1 MNCLS
6 LIRQRYAGMSSIEKR
21 IADCILA
28 EPEKVMNSP
37 LVYVAKKAKVSEGSV
52 INISNSLGYKGFSQL
67 KINLAQYVSTYSV
80 HDEVTREDSPKQIL
94 RKLINRA
101 IVSFESTYDT
111 IGQELQSA
119 TDLLSKAGKI
129 VVVGVGHSM
138 VIAKDISIRMMWLGL
153 PAIAETDPLLAGT
166 MSTQMKENDVVF
178 AVSNSGRTREVLMV
192 AQTAHSLGVKVI
204 GLTSYPNSPLAKL
217 SDVTLV
223 SVSMEAQDYRESTTA
238 RLTQLMI
245 GDCLIDCLTNRIS
258 NEAIVYLDKRVEVY
272 EQHRESI
279 N

>member
-6 LIRQRYAGMSSIEKR
+6 LIRQRYAGMSSVEKR

-52 INISNSLGYKGFSQL
+52 INFSNSLGYKGFSQL

-204 GLTSYPNSPLAKL
+204 GLTSYPSSPLAKL

>member
-6 LIRQRYAGMSSIEKR
+6 LIRQRYAGMSSVEKR
-21 IADCILA
+21 IADCILS

-52 INISNSLGYKGFSQL
+52 INFSNSLGYKGFSQL

>member
-6 LIRQRYAGMSSIEKR
+6 LIRQRYAGMSSVEKR

-52 INISNSLGYKGFSQL
+52 INFSNSLGYKGFSQL

-166 MSTQMKENDVVF
+166 MSTQMKENDVIF

-204 GLTSYPNSPLAKL
+204 GLTSYPSSPLAKL

>member
-1 MNCLS
+1 
-6 LIRQRYAGMSSIEKR
+6 
-21 IADCILA
+21 
-28 EPEKVMNSP
+28 
-37 LVYVAKKAKVSEGSV
+37 
-52 INISNSLGYKGFSQL
+52 
-67 KINLAQYVSTYSV
+67 
-80 HDEVTREDSPKQIL
+80 
-94 RKLINRA
+94 
-101 IVSFESTYDT
+101 
-111 IGQELQSA
+111 
-119 TDLLSKAGKI
+119 
-129 VVVGVGHSM
+129 
-138 VIAKDISIRMMWLGL
+138 
-153 PAIAETDPLLAGT
+153 
-166 MSTQMKENDVVF
+166 
-178 AVSNSGRTREVLMV
+178 MV

>member
-6 LIRQRYAGMSSIEKR
+6 LIRQRYAGMSSVEKR

-52 INISNSLGYKGFSQL
+52 INFSNSLGYKGFSQL

-223 SVSMEAQDYRESTTA
+223 SVSMEAHDYRESTTA

>member
-6 LIRQRYAGMSSIEKR
+6 LIRQRYAGMSSVEKR

-52 INISNSLGYKGFSQL
+52 INFSNSLGYKGFSQL

-129 VVVGVGHSM
+129 VVVGVGHRSEERR
-138 VIAKDISIRMMWLGL
+138 VG
-153 PAIAETDPLLAGT
+153 
-166 MSTQMKENDVVF
+166 KECT
-178 AVSNSGRTREVLMV
+178 G
-192 AQTAHSLGVKVI
+192 
-204 GLTSYPNSPLAKL
+204 
-217 SDVTLV
+217 
-223 SVSMEAQDYRESTTA
+223 
-238 RLTQLMI
+238 
-245 GDCLIDCLTNRIS
+245 
-258 NEAIVYLDKRVEVY
+258 
-272 EQHRESI
+272 
-279 N
+279 

>member
-6 LIRQRYAGMSSIEKR
+6 LIRQRYAGMSLVEKR

-52 INISNSLGYKGFSQL
+52 INFSNSLGYKGFSQL

-166 MSTQMKENDVVF
+166 MSTQMKENDVIF

-204 GLTSYPNSPLAKL
+204 GLTSYPSSPLAKL

>member
-6 LIRQRYAGMSSIEKR
+6 LIRQRYAGMSSVEKR

-52 INISNSLGYKGFSQL
+52 INFSNSLGYKGFSQL

-153 PAIAETDPLLAGT
+153 PAIAETNPLLAGT

>member
-6 LIRQRYAGMSSIEKR
+6 LIRQRYAGMSSVEKR

-52 INISNSLGYKGFSQL
+52 INFSNSLGYKGFSQL